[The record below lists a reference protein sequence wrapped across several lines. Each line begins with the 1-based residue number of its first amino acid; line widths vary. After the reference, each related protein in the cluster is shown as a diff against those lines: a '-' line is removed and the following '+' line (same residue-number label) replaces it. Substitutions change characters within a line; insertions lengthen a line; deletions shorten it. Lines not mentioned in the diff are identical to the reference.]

1 MTIEDCK
8 LIKLPEFSD
17 NRGSLCAIENNKE
30 IPFEIKRIYYLYKN
44 LKNTIRGS
52 HAHKELKQL
61 IIAIKGS
68 FDILLDDGNNKKNF
82 NLNSEK
88 EGLFICPMIWREL
101 SNFSSDAVC
110 LVLASDL
117 YKEKDYYRD
126 YDDFLISL
134 NKK

>member
-88 EGLFICPMIWREL
+88 EGLFICPMISVSYTHL
-101 SNFSSDAVC
+101 TLPTIL
-110 LVLASDL
+110 LV
-117 YKEKDYYRD
+117 
-126 YDDFLISL
+126 
-134 NKK
+134 